1 MTQGRNLVRDDR
13 TFEQRVSATR
23 QRFIDGL
30 PARLES
36 IDAALDAGADAASGE
51 SHARLIHRMLHDL
64 AGNAAMLELDLVE
77 ESVRSGLKVAEAAD
91 SGDGSLSP
99 DDIRAIHLAVAVAHE
114 VARNLKTTAPT

>member
-1 MTQGRNLVRDDR
+1 VRDDR

-23 QRFIDGL
+23 HRFIDGL
-30 PARLES
+30 PARLER
-36 IDAALDAGADAASGE
+36 IDAALDAGGDAASGE
-51 SHARLIHRMLHDL
+51 THARLIHRMLHDL

-77 ESVRSGLKVAEAAD
+77 ESVRSGLKIAEAAD

-99 DDIRAIHLAVAVAHE
+99 DSIRAIHSSVAVAHE